1 MVLKTRMNSE
11 ISKIGVHITHF
22 NMVAIV
28 KFEILLYFVH
38 PILMRIIANLGF
50 ILFFEQ
56 LPYL

>member
-1 MVLKTRMNSE
+1 MNSE
-11 ISKIGVHITHF
+11 IFKIGVHITRF